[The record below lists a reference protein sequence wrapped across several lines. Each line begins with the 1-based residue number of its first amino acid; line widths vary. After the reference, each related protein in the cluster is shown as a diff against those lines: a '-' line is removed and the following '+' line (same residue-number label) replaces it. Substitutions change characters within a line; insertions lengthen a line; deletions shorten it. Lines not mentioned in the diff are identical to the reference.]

1 MKRIEEPAAT
11 RKGPSSGT
19 AIDREIEPAEPTAEE
34 VGPKV
39 YLVEDGRLK
48 PFSRDDYT
56 QTSLYQVVESFTV
69 ESKLVRPEESGNL
82 VYEGKK
88 PSRKTVPLVIGK
100 SGECVLLES
109 WEALESRPEVL
120 ANAVE
125 VFGANPVRQVF
136 VLRRKEE

>member
-1 MKRIEEPAAT
+1 MRRIEEPAAT
-11 RKGPSSGT
+11 RKGPPSGT
-19 AIDREIEPAEPTAEE
+19 AIDGELEPADPMAEE
-34 VGPKV
+34 SGPKV

-69 ESKLVRPEESGNL
+69 ESRLVRPEESGNL

-109 WEALESRPEVL
+109 WEALEARPEVL

>member
-109 WEALESRPEVL
+109 WEALESHPEVL